1 MLTAKGLLFEIEWSK
16 LKTDYGTTEASIL
29 GEDDDSEEDV
39 DFEKTISEEVMKG
52 SLEKKRA
59 FMVKFLNRKNYELGN
74 RKISQRT
81 LKIDSQVA
89 GKSTTTFKLKK
100 GEKIFHIKD
109 SDVDDGDTE
118 VIAEELEKSFLGQVT
133 SKPAPGAEGKK
144 PKKYPPKGL
153 PSQVWT

>member
-1 MLTAKGLLFEIEWSK
+1 
-16 LKTDYGTTEASIL
+16 
-29 GEDDDSEEDV
+29 
-39 DFEKTISEEVMKG
+39 MKG

-100 GEKIFHIKD
+100 GEKIFHIKVED
-109 SDVDDGDTE
+109 SDVEDGETE
-118 VIAEELEKSFLGQVT
+118 FLAEELEKS
-133 SKPAPGAEGKK
+133 
-144 PKKYPPKGL
+144 
-153 PSQVWT
+153 